1 MRVDGVVRDVGR
13 GLSHDDRFKTVRY
26 LSLFEVD
33 VVVVLLLVVTT
44 RISTRIASY
53 VITVVTVAARG
64 RGRGGSALLREG
76 SHQSQSCSER

>member
-53 VITVVTVAARG
+53 VITVVTVAAAG
-64 RGRGGSALLREG
+64 QGGSTLLRGG
-76 SHQSQSCSER
+76 SHQSQSCSKR